1 MLLVC
6 RYCTLI
12 LQYSI
17 EIYIIYDSY
26 ANLLPVQAVMHADDV
41 MENICAIGVID
52 GDACRHQLSKHGIN
66 DEERLDLQ
74 PLGCMKSPNDSLRS
88 LENGF

>member
-1 MLLVC
+1 
-6 RYCTLI
+6 
-12 LQYSI
+12 
-17 EIYIIYDSY
+17 
-26 ANLLPVQAVMHADDV
+26 MHADDV

-74 PLGCMKSPNDSLRS
+74 PLGCVKSPVIL
-88 LENGF
+88 